1 MKQEEPEVSDE
12 LRALKEIS
20 EEVTQHKARIT
31 NLYNKG
37 TLKEVAAEEL
47 ASTIMPLFAD
57 LADSQLKHA
66 AAMEDWLGSLED
78 DIESGGE
85 NSPDL
90 STEELELFSFLLA
103 RFKEIVLGMKAADG
117 VTSGAAPE
125 LAQGLLELEVKISA
139 AEKVIERLST
149 DGTEEEEDE
158 DEETNDE
165 EEDSEGDGDDDGES

>member
-78 DIESGGE
+78 DIESGGG

-103 RFKEIVLGMKAADG
+103 RFKEIVLGMKAAE
-117 VTSGAAPE
+117 GASPA
-125 LAQGLLELEVKISA
+125 LTQGLLELEVKISA